1 MKKTSE
7 SFTTGKYDNSDEIAR
22 LSDCISEQVGYI
34 EILYNIHLPMQF
46 SGEAWVGLDPKLAF
60 KH

>member
-1 MKKTSE
+1 MKKTS
-7 SFTTGKYDNSDEIAR
+7 GKYDNSDEIAR

-60 KH
+60 NH